1 MRSILI
7 LEDHKREIKEKYI
20 DIIEQKK
27 KQTQKGTIYCTIR
40 EKFLIETHSGMT
52 STPYQMEQH

>member
-27 KQTQKGTIYCTIR
+27 KKNKPKKEQYIAQL
-40 EKFLIETHSGMT
+40 EKNS
-52 STPYQMEQH
+52 